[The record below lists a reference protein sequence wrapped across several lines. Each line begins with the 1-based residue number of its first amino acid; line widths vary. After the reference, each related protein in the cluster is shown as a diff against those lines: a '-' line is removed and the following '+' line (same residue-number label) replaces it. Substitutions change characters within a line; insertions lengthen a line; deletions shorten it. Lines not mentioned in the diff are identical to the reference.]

1 VTELTVR
8 GRYILGLL
16 APKGQTA
23 ILTEEEDLEDQTE
36 LPVAGE
42 DTKAKK
48 TPKKFT
54 KPANA
59 LPTSKPNW
67 PRKKVNHGDR
77 SKPMLPCR
85 KLWPSPRTTLSRGIT
100 EASPAC
106 IP

>member
-48 TPKKFT
+48 PPRSLGNPPTHCQRQSQTGRGKK
-54 KPANA
+54 
-59 LPTSKPNW
+59 
-67 PRKKVNHGDR
+67 
-77 SKPMLPCR
+77 
-85 KLWPSPRTTLSRGIT
+85 
-100 EASPAC
+100 
-106 IP
+106 